1 MQYFRIQLQTRSM
14 IAYKLTQNCIVGM
27 MLTRAIVSLAVIT
40 QMCLNHIAFR
50 RLILLISDYQFH
62 NLAHL
67 F

>member
-27 MLTRAIVSLAVIT
+27 MLTRPIVSLAVIT

-50 RLILLISDYQFH
+50 RLIL
-62 NLAHL
+62 A
-67 F
+67 